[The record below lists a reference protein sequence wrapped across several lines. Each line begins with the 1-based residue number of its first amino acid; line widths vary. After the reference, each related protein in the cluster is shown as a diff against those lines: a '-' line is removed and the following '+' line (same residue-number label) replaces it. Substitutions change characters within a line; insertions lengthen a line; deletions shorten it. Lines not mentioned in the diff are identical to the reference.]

1 MESRLMMMDRQEYE
15 ERYGE
20 EVGTCSIHKVTV
32 VDRSCD
38 QCYDE
43 IDWTCVECEEWR
55 ADDAR
60 VEAGMKCGVCAY
72 GSDSPSSSTF
82 LYGWQEENR

>member
-1 MESRLMMMDRQEYE
+1 MPFSFYDKREYE

-20 EVGTCSIHKVTV
+20 EVGRCNIHKVQI

-38 QCYDE
+38 LCADALEDMDKSEDE
-43 IDWTCVECEEWR
+43 IAWICKECGERRE
-55 ADDAR
+55 DDAR

-72 GSDSPSSSTF
+72 A
-82 LYGWQEENR
+82 

>member
-1 MESRLMMMDRQEYE
+1 MTMARREYE

-20 EVGTCSIHKVTV
+20 EVGRCNIHKIII

-43 IDWTCVECEEWR
+43 QDWTCGECGEWR
-55 ADDAR
+55 EDDAR
-60 VEAGMKCGVCAY
+60 VEGGMTCGVCIY
-72 GSDSPSSSTF
+72 S
-82 LYGWQEENR
+82 WQGGE